1 MAQAALPLLP
11 CPCPGTRIRRAYSCL
26 RPKIKES
33 KRLLRNITL
42 CAKTNMRNIVLLF
55 LLVAFGLYW
64 IQYKSSP
71 KPVRT
76 SIVHLF
82 EWRWID
88 IALEC
93 ETYLAQHGFAGVQ
106 VSPPNENLVIINPWR
121 PWWER
126 YQPVSYKLC
135 SRSGNESEFRDMVT
149 RCNNVGVHI
158 YVDAV
163 FNHMLNSAAGS
174 GNRGICNSYFN
185 AEHHEFPSV
194 PYSRFDFND
203 PICKTPSGDIENYS
217 DPIQVR
223 YCRLY
228 GLLDLSQWKD
238 DVRSKIIDF
247 LNHLIDLGVAGF
259 RIDAAKH
266 VRPEDINVILSKLN
280 NLNARWFTKG
290 SRPFVYQ
297 EVIDLGGE
305 AVQSSEYFRNGRV
318 TEFKY
323 GMQLGTVLRK
333 WNGQKM
339 ANLKSWGE
347 SWHMMPSN
355 KAFVFVDNHDN
366 QRGHGSGGSSIL
378 TFWNPRL
385 YKMAVGFMLAH
396 PYGFTRIMSSY
407 WWPKDIQNGTDLN
420 DWVGPPSHSDGSI
433 KPVTIYANE
442 TCGNC
447 WICEHRWDEIRNMVI
462 FRNVVYGEPI
472 TNWWDNNNNQVAFGR
487 AGKGFVVFNNDG
499 RNLSV
504 ILPTGL
510 PAGVYC
516 DVISGRKEGK
526 ICTGIQIHVAAN
538 GMAHFQIN
546 YQAKHPFIAIHVE
559 ARL

>member
-1 MAQAALPLLP
+1 MENCSL
-11 CPCPGTRIRRAYSCL
+11 G
-26 RPKIKES
+26 
-33 KRLLRNITL
+33 
-42 CAKTNMRNIVLLF
+42 
-55 LLVAFGLYW
+55 FG
-64 IQYKSSP
+64 
-71 KPVRT
+71 
-76 SIVHLF
+76 
-82 EWRWID
+82 
-88 IALEC
+88 
-93 ETYLAQHGFAGVQ
+93 
-106 VSPPNENLVIINPWR
+106 
-121 PWWER
+121 
-126 YQPVSYKLC
+126 
-135 SRSGNESEFRDMVT
+135 
-149 RCNNVGVHI
+149 
-158 YVDAV
+158 
-163 FNHMLNSAAGS
+163 
-174 GNRGICNSYFN
+174 
-185 AEHHEFPSV
+185 
-194 PYSRFDFND
+194 DFNSFTLSTFSQ
-203 PICKTPSGDIENYS
+203 I
-217 DPIQVR
+217 
-223 YCRLY
+223 RLIFPFWCGY
-228 GLLDLSQWKD
+228 

-266 VRPEDINVILSKLN
+266 IRPEDINVILSKLN
-280 NLNARWFTKG
+280 NLNVRWFSKG

-297 EVIDLGGE
+297 EVIDLGSE

-407 WWPKDIQNGTDLN
+407 WWPKDTQNGTDLN
-420 DWVGPPSHSDGSI
+420 DWVGPPSNSDGSI
-433 KPVTIYANE
+433 KPVTVYADE
-442 TCGNC
+442 TCGNG
-447 WICEHRWDEIRNMVI
+447 WICEHRWDEIRSMVI
-462 FRNVVYGEPI
+462 FRNVVSEKPI

-487 AGKGFVVFNNDG
+487 AGKGFVVFNNDD

-516 DVISGRKEGK
+516 DVISGQKEGK
-526 ICTGIQIHVAAN
+526 ACTGIQIHVAAN

>member
-1 MAQAALPLLP
+1 MAQAGLRLLP
-11 CPCPGTRIRRAYSCL
+11 CPCPGTRIPRAYSYL
-26 RPKIKES
+26 RPKVKES

-42 CAKTNMRNIVLLF
+42 YAKANMKNVMLLF
-55 LLVAFGLYW
+55 LLIAFGLYW
-64 IQYKSSP
+64 TQYKSNP
-71 KPVRT
+71 KPVRS

-93 ETYLAQHGFAGVQ
+93 ERYLAKHGFAGVQ
-106 VSPPNENLVIINPWR
+106 VSPPNENLVIMNPWR

-135 SRSGNESEFRDMVT
+135 SRSGNEIEFRDMVT

-185 AEHHEFPSV
+185 AEHHDFPSV

-238 DVRSKIIDF
+238 NVRSKIIDF

-266 VRPEDINVILSKLN
+266 IRPEDIHFILSKLN

-290 SRPFVYQ
+290 SRPFIYQ
-297 EVIDLGGE
+297 EVIGLGGE

-339 ANLKSWGE
+339 ANLK
-347 SWHMMPSN
+347 
-355 KAFVFVDNHDN
+355 
-366 QRGHGSGGSSIL
+366 
-378 TFWNPRL
+378 L

-396 PYGFTRIMSSY
+396 PYGFSRVMSSY
-407 WWPKDIQNGTDLN
+407 WWPRDIQNGTDLN
-420 DWVGPPSHSDGSI
+420 DWIGPPSNSDGSI
-433 KPVTIYANE
+433 KPVIIYANE
-442 TCGNC
+442 TCGNG

-462 FRNVVYGEPI
+462 FRNVVYEEPI
-472 TNWWDNNNNQVAFGR
+472 INWWDNNNNQIAFGR
-487 AGKGFVVFNNDG
+487 AGKGFVLFNNDD

-510 PAGVYC
+510 PAGIYC

-526 ICTGIQIHVAAN
+526 TCTGIEIHVTAN
-538 GMAHFQIN
+538 GMAHFHIN
-546 YQAKHPFIAIHVE
+546 YQAKHSFIAIHVE

>member
-1 MAQAALPLLP
+1 FSELWLL
-11 CPCPGTRIRRAYSCL
+11 
-26 RPKIKES
+26 
-33 KRLLRNITL
+33 TL
-42 CAKTNMRNIVLLF
+42 
-55 LLVAFGLYW
+55 GLYW
-64 IQYKSSP
+64 TQYKSSP
-71 KPVRT
+71 KPIRT

-82 EWRWID
+82 ERRWID

-93 ETYLAQHGFAGVQ
+93 ERYLVQHGFAGIQ
-106 VSPPNENLVIINPWR
+106 VSPPNENLVIMNPWR

-149 RCNNVGVHI
+149 RCNNVGVPI

-163 FNHMLNSAAGS
+163 FNHMLNSAAGF
-174 GNRGICNSYFN
+174 GNRGICNSYFS
-185 AEHHEFPSV
+185 AEHHDFPSV
-194 PYSRFDFND
+194 PYLRFDFND

-280 NLNARWFTKG
+280 NLNVNNNNNTKKI
-290 SRPFVYQ
+290 P
-297 EVIDLGGE
+297 I
-305 AVQSSEYFRNGRV
+305 QSSEYFRNGRV

-333 WNGQKM
+333 WNGEKM
-339 ANLKSWGE
+339 ANLKSRGE

-355 KAFVFVDNHDN
+355 IAFVFVDNHDN
-366 QRGHGSGGSSIL
+366 QKGHGSGESSIL

-396 PYGFTRIMSSY
+396 PYGFTGIMSSY

-420 DWVGPPSHSDGSI
+420 DWVGPPSDSDGSI
-433 KPVTIYANE
+433 KPVTIYADE
-442 TCGNC
+442 TCGNG
-447 WICEHRWDEIRNMVI
+447 WICEHRWDEIQNMVI
-462 FRNVVYGEPI
+462 FRNFVSKEPI

-487 AGKGFVVFNNDG
+487 AGKGFVVFNNDD
-499 RNLSV
+499 RYAYLR
-504 ILPTGL
+504 IERDLDF
-510 PAGVYC
+510 Y
-516 DVISGRKEGK
+516 EGK
-526 ICTGIQIHVAAN
+526 ACTGIQIHVAAN

-546 YQAKHPFIAIHVE
+546 YQAKHPFIEIHVE